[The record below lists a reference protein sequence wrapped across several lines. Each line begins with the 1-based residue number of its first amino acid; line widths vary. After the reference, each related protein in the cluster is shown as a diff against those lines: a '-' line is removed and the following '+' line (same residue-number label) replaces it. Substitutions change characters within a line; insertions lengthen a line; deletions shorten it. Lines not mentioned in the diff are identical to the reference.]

1 MEVAVL
7 DGLGV
12 AGVVGIGVDVSHV
25 AGQGLALDGEG
36 GGVKD
41 VQGAVLE
48 LLGDFRDLLGSALG
62 SDLLVDIGQHDGAG
76 LEGAGPVGVER
87 GAVLDGLDDHLI
99 VRGPVDAGGN
109 NEGVRAGGLGA
120 AVVGHVRDAGLLAG
134 GRSAHGVGVLADELA
149 AAGDELVGSFLL
161 EGLIVPGAGEGDVH
175 GHARAHGFGAQIERG
190 VAGDDFR
197 IGEGTDIA
205 HLGLIGG
212 EFTGLDHFV
221 ELHTGSDAG
230 EVAAFIDGGERIVVV
245 AELLGVRLGA
255 GGVAELHVLELLG
268 GLDHEVLVAE
278 AVGEDDV
285 AAGVHKLGSGV
296 VALLALGDIGLD
308 DVLIIAQAG
317 VLAGGL
323 GGVDEV
329 LVIRG
334 VLIVQAD
341 EADLHGRLVLLVI
354 LGLVAAGAQC
364 EHHDEREQHRN
375 ELFHSQLSL

>member
-1 MEVAVL
+1 M
-7 DGLGV
+7 
-12 AGVVGIGVDVSHV
+12 
-25 AGQGLALDGEG
+25 
-36 GGVKD
+36 
-41 VQGAVLE
+41 QGAVLE
-48 LLGDFRDLLGSALG
+48 LLGDFGNLLGSALG

-76 LEGAGPVGVER
+76 LEGAGPVGIER

-99 VRGPVDAGGN
+99 VRGPVNAGGN
-109 NEGVRAGGLGA
+109 DEGVRAGGLGA
-120 AVVGHVRDAGLLAG
+120 TVVGHVRDAGRLAG

-175 GHARAHGFGAQIERG
+175 GHARAHGLGAQIERG

-197 IGEGTDIA
+197 IGEGADVA

-212 EFTGLDHFV
+212 EFTGLDHLV
-221 ELHTGSDAG
+221 ELHTGSDTG

-245 AELLGVRLGA
+245 AELLGVGLGA
-255 GGVAELHVLELLG
+255 GGVAELHLREILG

-285 AAGVHKLGSGV
+285 AAGVHELGRGV
-296 VALLALGDIGLD
+296 VALLALGDVGLN
-308 DVLIIAQAG
+308 DVLILAQAG
-317 VLAGGL
+317 VLAGSL
-323 GGVDEV
+323 RGVDEV
-329 LVIRG
+329 LVVGG
-334 VLIVQAD
+334 VLVMQAD
-341 EADLHGRLVLLVI
+341 EADLDLALGFVAA
-354 LGLVAAGAQC
+354 LGLAAAGAQC

>member
-1 MEVAVL
+1 M
-7 DGLGV
+7 
-12 AGVVGIGVDVSHV
+12 
-25 AGQGLALDGEG
+25 
-36 GGVKD
+36 
-41 VQGAVLE
+41 QGAVLE
-48 LLGDFRDLLGSALG
+48 LLGDFGNLLGSALG

-76 LEGAGPVGVER
+76 LEGAGPVGIER

-109 NEGVRAGGLGA
+109 DEGVRAGRLGA
-120 AVVGHVRDAGLLAG
+120 AVVGDVRDAGRLAG

-175 GHARAHGFGAQIERG
+175 GHGRAHGLGAQIERG

-197 IGEGTDIA
+197 IGKGADVA
-205 HLGLIGG
+205 HLGLVRR
-212 EFTGLDHFV
+212 ELAGLDHLV

-245 AELLGVRLGA
+245 AELLGVGLGA
-255 GGVAELHVLELLG
+255 GGVAELHLREILG

-285 AAGVHKLGSGV
+285 AAGVHELGRGV
-296 VALLALGDIGLD
+296 VALLALGDVGLN
-308 DVLIIAQAG
+308 DVLILAQAG
-317 VLAGGL
+317 VLAGSL
-323 GGVDEV
+323 RGVDEV
-329 LVIRG
+329 LVVGG
-334 VLIVQAD
+334 VLVMQAD
-341 EADLHGRLVLLVI
+341 EADLDAGGVFVAV
-354 LGLVAAGAQC
+354 LGLAAAGAQC

-375 ELFHSQLSL
+375 ELFHSQLSLKSSNFVFICIACAKKIQKNIGRC

>member
-1 MEVAVL
+1 M
-7 DGLGV
+7 
-12 AGVVGIGVDVSHV
+12 
-25 AGQGLALDGEG
+25 
-36 GGVKD
+36 
-41 VQGAVLE
+41 QGAVLE
-48 LLGDFRDLLGSALG
+48 LLGDFGNLLGSALG
-62 SDLLVDIGQHDGAG
+62 SNLLVDIGQHDGAG

-87 GAVLDGLDDHLI
+87 GAVLNGLDDHLI

-109 NEGVRAGGLGA
+109 DEGVRAGGLGA
-120 AVVGHVRDAGLLAG
+120 AVVGHVRDAGRLAG

-175 GHARAHGFGAQIERG
+175 GHGRAHGLGAQIERG

-197 IGEGTDIA
+197 IGKGADVA
-205 HLGLIGG
+205 HLGLVRR
-212 EFTGLDHFV
+212 ELAGLDHLV

-285 AAGVHKLGSGV
+285 AAGVHELGRGV
-296 VALLALGDIGLD
+296 VALLALGDVGLN
-308 DVLIIAQAG
+308 DVLILAQAG
-317 VLAGGL
+317 VLAGSL
-323 GGVDEV
+323 RGVDEV
-329 LVIRG
+329 LVVGG
-334 VLIVQAD
+334 VLVMQAD
-341 EADLHGRLVLLVI
+341 KADLDALGFVAVLSLA
-354 LGLVAAGAQC
+354 AAGAQC

-375 ELFHSQLSL
+375 ELFHSQLSLKSSNFVFICIACAKKIQKNIGRC

>member
-1 MEVAVL
+1 M
-7 DGLGV
+7 
-12 AGVVGIGVDVSHV
+12 
-25 AGQGLALDGEG
+25 
-36 GGVKD
+36 
-41 VQGAVLE
+41 
-48 LLGDFRDLLGSALG
+48 
-62 SDLLVDIGQHDGAG
+62 
-76 LEGAGPVGVER
+76 
-87 GAVLDGLDDHLI
+87 
-99 VRGPVDAGGN
+99 
-109 NEGVRAGGLGA
+109 
-120 AVVGHVRDAGLLAG
+120 
-134 GRSAHGVGVLADELA
+134 LADELA

-197 IGEGTDIA
+197 IGEGADVA

-221 ELHTGSDAG
+221 ELHTGSDTG

-285 AAGVHKLGSGV
+285 AAGVHELGSGV

-308 DVLIIAQAG
+308 DVLILAQAG

-334 VLIVQAD
+334 VLVVQAD

-364 EHHDEREQHRN
+364 EHHDEREQHRY
-375 ELFHSQLSL
+375 ELFHSQLSLKYCLYLSALLAQRRYPSAAKKAHWQAQPVTALLPMRNREAAHGRLPRNISHR